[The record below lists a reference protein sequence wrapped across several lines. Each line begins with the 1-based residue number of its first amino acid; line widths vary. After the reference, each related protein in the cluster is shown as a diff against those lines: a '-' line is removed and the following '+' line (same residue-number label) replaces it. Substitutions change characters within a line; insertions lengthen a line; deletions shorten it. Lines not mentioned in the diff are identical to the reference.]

1 MGFHGHSNT
10 VHAFPKSKRKT
21 TASRIFESVR
31 DEVIAAGGVQ
41 EWSNFMIQEVLSF
54 SDTYNGR
61 KFMIEFTD
69 STHADLTT

>member
-1 MGFHGHSNT
+1 MGFHGHLHHGHYAS
-10 VHAFPKSKRKT
+10 PKNKRKT

-54 SDTYNGR
+54 SDT
-61 KFMIEFTD
+61 
-69 STHADLTT
+69 

>member
-1 MGFHGHSNT
+1 MGFHGHLQHGHYAS
-10 VHAFPKSKRKT
+10 PKNKRKT

-54 SDTYNGR
+54 SDT
-61 KFMIEFTD
+61 
-69 STHADLTT
+69 

>member
-1 MGFHGHSNT
+1 MGFHGHSND
-10 VHAFPKSKRKT
+10 VWARFNKNKRKT

-54 SDTYNGR
+54 SETLVAGN
-61 KFMIEFTD
+61 
-69 STHADLTT
+69 S